1 MRDKFFFQL
10 DNRLHYGVGWSRE
23 LGDFVKSLGWRRVV
37 LLVDEGV
44 AAHSPYYSEV
54 RPLLAAA
61 VEDVVEFR
69 LRGNEEPSYDYL
81 DELAGKI
88 RALATVDGIVAI
100 GGGSALDTAKA
111 LACLRTNPGPALGY
125 RGFDNVKTPP
135 VPSICIPSTA
145 GTGSEVTINAVFTDK
160 TEGRKL
166 GINGR
171 YLNATY
177 AVLDAEWTMSAP
189 ASVAISSGMDALV
202 HTLESFMTGNANP
215 LTRALNREAFRL
227 LYTNLPSLVDAP
239 NDKNA
244 RQALLLGS
252 YLAAAGLFNSGSG
265 IAGAL
270 SYPIGVHFKVPHGIA
285 GGIFIASVVDFN
297 VERGWHDYAEL
308 LDIVEPHP
316 DWSAER
322 KAKRFAE
329 LMHALADKLGV
340 PKTLEKWGITRAN
353 LDHVVTLVAP
363 LQAAFNQNPVPFAAD
378 TDARAMLARH
388 TN

>member
-1 MRDKFFFQL
+1 MRDTFFFQL
-10 DNRLHYGVGWSRE
+10 DNRLHYGVGWSRSI
-23 LGDFVKSLGWRRVV
+23 GDFVKSLGWRDVA

-44 AAHSPYYSEV
+44 AAHSPYYAEIKA
-54 RPLLAAA
+54 LLEAA
-61 VEDVVEFR
+61 VDVAELR
-69 LRGNEEPSYDYL
+69 LRGSEEPSYDYL

-88 RALATVDGIVAI
+88 RQLPKLDGLVAI
-100 GGGSALDTAKA
+100 GGGSALDAAKA
-111 LACLRTNPGPALGY
+111 LACLRTNPGPAIQY
-125 RGFDNVKTPP
+125 RGFDNVKIPP

-145 GTGSEVTINAVFTDK
+145 GTGSEVTVNAVFTDTAEK
-160 TEGRKL
+160 RKL

-189 ASVAISSGMDALV
+189 SSVAISSGMDALV

-227 LYTNLPSLVDAP
+227 LYTNLPGLIDAP
-239 NDKNA
+239 KDKSK

-297 VERGWHDYAEL
+297 VERGWYDYAEL
-308 LDIVEPHP
+308 LDVVEPHP
-316 DWSAER
+316 DWTAER
-322 KAKRFAE
+322 KARRFAE
-329 LMHALADKLGV
+329 LMHALAAHLGV
-340 PKTLEKWGITRAN
+340 PKTLEKWGITREN
-353 LDHVVTLVAP
+353 LDHVVTLVTP
-363 LQAAFNQNPVPFAAD
+363 LQAAFNQNPVPFAAE
-378 TDARAMLARH
+378 TDARDILLRH